1 MIARAAGI
9 TCSSCAM
16 HFLRMRASVF
26 QDTLDDVAVEDA
38 MVYIPA
44 EKMIAHVIF
53 GILLFLEGLSR
64 KGK

>member
-1 MIARAAGI
+1 M
-9 TCSSCAM
+9 
-16 HFLRMRASVF
+16 
-26 QDTLDDVAVEDA
+26 DTLDDAAEGAHTVA

-64 KGK
+64 KGKQVNYKFCHT